1 MIEKRTRNGKRRRNK
16 NFALAW
22 LKIASELRGLSRIW
36 KWDGV
41 LAGWV
46 CFIPLCAVA
55 LGSETFCTPSL
66 SGAAA
71 DRRLLFPSTDIIVAN
86 FRDLRWSPE
95 LLLLLMVLSTS
106 SEVLSKSSAE
116 IISETWA
123 ESDSPSATPPSRNS
137 QGRNC
142 RKERSFLGP
151 CLSLLSRTKRFR
163 FRGTA
168 VTVGGGEGGGRERKK
183 KGKTKEKHTKEEEGE
198 EEEEQEEEEEEEEE
212 AILLPVLHDAPDAC
226 EFPPPSRIRC
236 CVVVAATPS
245 PWNDVPPPPTAF
257 TTSALSDDASVES
270 MTSSSL
276 LPILKES
283 ERWVQK
289 RFSTHTQ
296 SYFLSLSS
304 SVTRSCTYT
313 RSRRSFKNAIQAKY
327 PSVLLLILVLRSVLE
342 FTSTPVRFLQ
352 DRSSDFRYNLR
363 SCARRLFFSVVCVCV
378 CFSFFLKVKFYHL
391 EVTHTKDICWKKSV
405 KVVRF

>member
-1 MIEKRTRNGKRRRNK
+1 MIENRTRNAKRRRNK

-55 LGSETFCTPSL
+55 LGSDTFCTPSL

-86 FRDLRWSPE
+86 FRDLRWSTE

-106 SEVLSKSSAE
+106 SELLSKSSAE

-137 QGRNC
+137 HRWNC
-142 RKERSFLGP
+142 QKERLFLGP

-168 VTVGGGEGGGRERKK
+168 VTVGEGSGRERKK
-183 KGKTKEKHTKEEEGE
+183 GENQREAHKRRRRRRRRRRGGGGGGHTFTSATRRSWRLWISAAVKNPFLCSGGGNSTAIERRSSSSNRLYNIRAPGRRFRGVHGKLQPTANSQGKWKMSAKT
-198 EEEEQEEEEEEEEE
+198 
-212 AILLPVLHDAPDAC
+212 VLH
-226 EFPPPSRIRC
+226 
-236 CVVVAATPS
+236 
-245 PWNDVPPPPTAF
+245 
-257 TTSALSDDASVES
+257 
-270 MTSSSL
+270 
-276 LPILKES
+276 
-283 ERWVQK
+283 
-289 RFSTHTQ
+289 THREL
-296 SYFLSLSS
+296 LSLSLPAK
-304 SVTRSCTYT
+304 TRSCTHT
-313 RSRRSFKNAIQAKY
+313 RSPRSFKNAIQAKY
-327 PSVLLLILVLRSVLE
+327 PKCFITHPS
-342 FTSTPVRFLQ
+342 STICSQIHLHPVRFLQ

-363 SCARRLFFSVVCVCV
+363 SCARRLFVSAVCVCV
-378 CFSFFLKVKFYHL
+378 FF
-391 EVTHTKDICWKKSV
+391 
-405 KVVRF
+405 